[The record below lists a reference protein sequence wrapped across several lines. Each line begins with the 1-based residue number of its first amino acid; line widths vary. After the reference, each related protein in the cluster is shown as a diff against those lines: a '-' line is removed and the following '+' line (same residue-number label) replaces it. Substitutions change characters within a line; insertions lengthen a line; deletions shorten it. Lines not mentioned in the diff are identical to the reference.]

1 MNAVIRFHKGLL
13 RLPLWV
19 QLFMLA
25 LVAVNMVTPLFMI
38 RRIEAQIVLGTFLAS
53 FTLMMILTRLVGF
66 TRLLGLAH
74 IFWIPLLL
82 YVGSRLEVYA
92 ADEAIGVWLRLLIG
106 LNAVALVLDAIDVIR
121 YIRGD
126 RDEMD
131 RRSIEGNVTLSRAE
145 KEP

>member
-82 YVGSRLEVYA
+82 YVGSRLEVFDLRDLVERA
-92 ADEAIGVWLRLLIG
+92 LKHNPFRRVWCISSG
-106 LNAVALVLDAIDVIR
+106 
-121 YIRGD
+121 
-126 RDEMD
+126 
-131 RRSIEGNVTLSRAE
+131 
-145 KEP
+145 